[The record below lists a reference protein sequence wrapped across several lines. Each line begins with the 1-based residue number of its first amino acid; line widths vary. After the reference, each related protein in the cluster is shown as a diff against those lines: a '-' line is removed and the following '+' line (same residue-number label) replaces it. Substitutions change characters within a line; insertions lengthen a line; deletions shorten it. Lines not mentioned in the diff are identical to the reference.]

1 MNRKQCHICDRLL
14 VPPTGPEDSLIL
26 LIGSIPDQIEIMSG
40 QIWNTDAG
48 EAFKSE
54 LGRAGIN
61 FRDCRVTNL
70 WQHTEINKKDDSF
83 VKEEDFHF
91 GRMMNEVQGKKAVF
105 LTGRQVIK
113 ALFVDSTVTD
123 LEGLNVIPAVFP
135 PEVETCI
142 ISRNPSI
149 VLTPGGVVGN
159 LRHSIQRFA
168 QLTKE
173 IRL

>member
-1 MNRKQCHICDRLL
+1 MSREQCHICGRLL

-26 LIGSIPDQIEIMSG
+26 LIGSIPDHDEIRTG

-70 WQHTEINKKDDSF
+70 WQHAEVNKKEDTFTD
-83 VKEEDFHF
+83 EEDFHF
-91 GRMMNEVQGKKAVF
+91 GRMMNEVVGKKAIF
-105 LTGRQVIK
+105 ITGRQIVSS
-113 ALFVDSTVTD
+113 LFEYTVTD
-123 LEGLNVIPAVFP
+123 LEGLSVIPEMFP
-135 PEVETCI
+135 PEIETCI